1 MLVEITEEHDSECHF
16 VRVEETHVGKGV
28 FAIRPYPNTA
38 IIGEIKG
45 DLVSEEN
52 TSSEYT
58 FDFENGLQLEPFAPF
73 RFVNHS
79 CDPNCEFEIL
89 EEPGCENSK
98 SQRKLFLIAR
108 RDIFPNEELTIS
120 YNWPASAAIECHCQ
134 SENCV
139 GWIVCETEI
148 DQIIDR
154 YDDDFES
161 EYEFLNVNYFF
172 PD

>member
-1 MLVEITEEHDSECHF
+1 MLFDITEPEETEPNQ
-16 VRVEETHVGKGV
+16 VRVLETHVGKGV
-28 FAIRPYPNTA
+28 FAVRPYPPTA
-38 IIGEIKG
+38 IIGQITG
-45 DLVSEEN
+45 DITLNPTEP
-52 TSSEYT
+52 EYT
-58 FDFENGLQLEPFAPF
+58 FDFENGYSLEPYAPF

-89 EEPGCENSK
+89 DVPETDDEPA
-98 SQRKLFLIAR
+98 QRNLYLIAVKE
-108 RDIFPNEELTIS
+108 IQPEEQLTIS
-120 YNWPASAAIECHCQ
+120 YNWPADCAIECHCE

-154 YDDDFES
+154 YDDDFEL
-161 EYEFLNVNYFF
+161 EYEFHNIDVYF